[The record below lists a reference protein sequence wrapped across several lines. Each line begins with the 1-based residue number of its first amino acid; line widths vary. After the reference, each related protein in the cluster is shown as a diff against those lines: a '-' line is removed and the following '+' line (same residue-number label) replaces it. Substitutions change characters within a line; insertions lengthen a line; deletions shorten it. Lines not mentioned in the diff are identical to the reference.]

1 MYIFSL
7 LLFYSCVVQVDKF
20 FQQCCGSLDSK
31 LQSNVAKFFA
41 SLKEELE
48 NKRPI
53 TKEVLRAAI
62 KGSMPSPPS
71 IKFINS
77 SPLKTPDKTPPTPNK
92 LLVQERLKELQ
103 KLKTMLEN
111 ERYERNMLD
120 AEVKQF
126 EEKIDLLGKFKA

>member
-1 MYIFSL
+1 M
-7 LLFYSCVVQVDKF
+7 
-20 FQQCCGSLDSK
+20 
-31 LQSNVAKFFA
+31 
-41 SLKEELE
+41 
-48 NKRPI
+48 PI

-71 IKFINS
+71 IRFINS

-126 EEKIDLLGKFKA
+126 EEKIDLLGKFKAQLKELLIKINLNFSERKEKPQARSPEASARPDDVERH